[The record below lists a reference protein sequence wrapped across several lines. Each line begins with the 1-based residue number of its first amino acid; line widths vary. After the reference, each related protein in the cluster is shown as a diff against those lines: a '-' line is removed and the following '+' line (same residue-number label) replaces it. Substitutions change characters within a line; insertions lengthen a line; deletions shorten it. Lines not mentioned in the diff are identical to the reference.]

1 MFLLYTLLILFIVH
15 FTLYYMNIDILNF
28 TNKNEDNEAIIYE
41 LETSLNI
48 LKDMKQNN
56 I

>member
-1 MFLLYTLLILFIVH
+1 
-15 FTLYYMNIDILNF
+15 MNIDILNF